1 MKLRTRLTIVFSV
14 LVAIIIFI
22 FSFFIYLSSED
33 FRSEQFVER
42 LRDKANTTIKL
53 LVEVQEVDKPLLE
66 IIDRNTRS
74 LINEFICIFKSNGD
88 LVYASYPYNDEISIL
103 RNEINNI
110 KSSKEHHF
118 KYKLKEAIGITYHF
132 EEEKYYV
139 IASATDT
146 YGIGKIRYLKWLL
159 VFSFSVS
166 IFVILLT
173 GFIFSRQA
181 LTPITQVINQM
192 EKISASN
199 LNIRLKEQKNR
210 DEIYFLTHTFNKMLD
225 RIEEAFNLQK
235 NFVRD
240 ASHELRT
247 PLTSITSQID
257 VTLLK
262 ERNNKEYE
270 DTLTSIRED
279 ISKINAMVNSL
290 LQLAQSHTDLL
301 KISSYPIRI
310 DEVLFECQKEMQKIH
325 TDFSAKIEWGKVPE
339 SDNECYV
346 IGNEQLLKT
355 VFYNLSDN
363 AYKFSDNK
371 KVRIIITITQK
382 NIEII
387 FKNTGQTLNKDE
399 HQKVFEPFFRGC
411 NSQSTPGSGIG
422 LSLAKKILEFHS
434 GEIYVISSCENE
446 TTILVTLPRKT
457 I

>member
-1 MKLRTRLTIVFSV
+1 
-14 LVAIIIFI
+14 
-22 FSFFIYLSSED
+22 
-33 FRSEQFVER
+33 
-42 LRDKANTTIKL
+42 
-53 LVEVQEVDKPLLE
+53 
-66 IIDRNTRS
+66 
-74 LINEFICIFKSNGD
+74 
-88 LVYASYPYNDEISIL
+88 
-103 RNEINNI
+103 
-110 KSSKEHHF
+110 
-118 KYKLKEAIGITYHF
+118 
-132 EEEKYYV
+132 
-139 IASATDT
+139 
-146 YGIGKIRYLKWLL
+146 
-159 VFSFSVS
+159 
-166 IFVILLT
+166 
-173 GFIFSRQA
+173 
-181 LTPITQVINQM
+181 M

-199 LNIRLKEQKNR
+199 LNIRLKEQKNH

-310 DEVLFECQKEMQKIH
+310 DEVLFECQKEMQKMH
-325 TDFSAKIEWGKVPE
+325 PDFSANIEWGKVPE
-339 SDNECYV
+339 SDNECYI

-371 KVRIIITITQK
+371 KVWIIITINQK

-399 HQKVFEPFFRGC
+399 HQKIFEPFFRGC

-434 GEIYVISSCENE
+434 GEINVISSCENE